1 MALDGCLDRPRQQ
14 RLPTLSPEAN
24 VLSNIPDSMQLAP
37 IVTVPFPLLD
47 QEQSD
52 ISSRRYASTP
62 SQRQDSSDGTV
73 EEFDSAIPND
83 GDGGENRP
91 HSEKYHRIAPLHYAS
106 LSPELPLQFVNS
118 HGPPVKRG
126 SATGAQIRAHA
137 MRRVHQQRR
146 IAKIQAA
153 AHESSPGHSETT
165 GACLCK
171 RLSANGPNNQVS
183 RPFPRPAHVP
193 QPGHKSEPP
202 GPIVLIA
209 HLDTPEAAA
218 HQFPLAA
225 ANASVVCRQCGNLKL
240 LSSPPTDQNLA
251 PTPYSG
257 SPINSSST
265 FDPFGSTPVHINH
278 RMHELLNH
286 CKSNNPRVSN
296 IDPELF

>member
-1 MALDGCLDRPRQQ
+1 VHWMALSGYLDRPRQQ
-14 RLPTLSPEAN
+14 RLPALSPEAN
-24 VLSNIPDSMQLAP
+24 VLSDIPDSMQLAP

-47 QEQSD
+47 QGQSD
-52 ISSRRYASTP
+52 ILSRRYASTP

-73 EEFDSAIPND
+73 EDFDSAIPNV
-83 GDGGENRP
+83 GDSDENGP

-153 AHESSPGHSETT
+153 AHESSLGHSETT

-171 RLSANGPNNQVS
+171 RLSANGPTSQVS
-183 RPFPRPAHVP
+183 RPSPRPSHISQPAHR
-193 QPGHKSEPP
+193 SEPP
-202 GPIVLIA
+202 GSIVLIA

-225 ANASVVCRQCGNLKL
+225 TNASVVCRQCGNLKL

-257 SPINSSST
+257 SPFNSSST
-265 FDPFGSTPVHINH
+265 FDPFASTSVHINH

-286 CKSNNPRVSN
+286 CKSNSH
-296 IDPELF
+296 

>member
-1 MALDGCLDRPRQQ
+1 MALDGYLGQPLQQ
-14 RLPTLSPEAN
+14 RLPALSPEAN

-47 QEQSD
+47 HGQSD
-52 ISSRRYASTP
+52 IYSGRYASTP
-62 SQRQDSSDGTV
+62 SQRQDSSDGTA
-73 EEFDSAIPND
+73 EQFDSAIPNV
-83 GDGGENRP
+83 GDSDENRP

-153 AHESSPGHSETT
+153 AREASLGHSETT
-165 GACLCK
+165 GACLCNG
-171 RLSANGPNNQVS
+171 LSANMPNSQVF
-183 RPFPRPAHVP
+183 RPSPRPSHVS
-193 QPGHKSEPP
+193 QAGHSSEPP

-218 HQFPLAA
+218 HQYPLAA
-225 ANASVVCRQCGNLKL
+225 TNASVVCRQCGNLKL
-240 LSSPPTDQNLA
+240 LSSPIDQSLA
-251 PTPYSG
+251 PAPYPG
-257 SPINSSST
+257 SAINSST
-265 FDPFGSTPVHINH
+265 FDPFASTPVHINH

-286 CKSNNPRVSN
+286 CRSNTHQS
-296 IDPELF
+296 

>member
-1 MALDGCLDRPRQQ
+1 VHWMALSGYLDRPRQQ
-14 RLPTLSPEAN
+14 RLPALSPEAN
-24 VLSNIPDSMQLAP
+24 VLSDIPDSMQLAP
-37 IVTVPFPLLD
+37 ILTVPFPLLD
-47 QEQSD
+47 QGQSD
-52 ISSRRYASTP
+52 ILSRRYASTP

-73 EEFDSAIPND
+73 EDFDSAIPNV
-83 GDGGENRP
+83 GDSDENGP
-91 HSEKYHRIAPLHYAS
+91 HSEKYHRITPLHYAS

-153 AHESSPGHSETT
+153 AHESSLGHSETT

-171 RLSANGPNNQVS
+171 RLSANGPTSQVS
-183 RPFPRPAHVP
+183 RPSPRPSQVSQPAHR
-193 QPGHKSEPP
+193 SEPP
-202 GPIVLIA
+202 GSIVLIA

-225 ANASVVCRQCGNLKL
+225 TNASVVCRQCGNLKL

-265 FDPFGSTPVHINH
+265 FDPFASTSVHINH

-286 CKSNNPRVSN
+286 CKSNSH
-296 IDPELF
+296 